1 MSRINVLWVIDHV
14 CYDGSL
20 HGGGRLYWNVLS
32 RFDKNRVRIIPCML
46 RASEEIRQVF
56 KTSPVPTRILNK
68 GKYDLTTLWTFLRLI
83 KSEDIHVMHLHCYG
97 ASVFGGLAGLITGV
111 PTIIHDYDTA
121 VYFPYPWYLWFADR
135 VLGPR
140 TRFAVAAS
148 PMVHDYFVQRRNID
162 KSKIRL
168 LPHAIPTEKYASS
181 PRARLK
187 RIRAQLEIN
196 EGTRIVGTVTKLGP
210 QRGNSYLL
218 RAAADVVK
226 VFPDVVFVLAYKPT
240 IYHRRP
246 SKKFV
251 DVTRAE
257 NESTVADLQTLVDE
271 LGIGRNVRL
280 IEMHEGLD
288 DLVGT
293 FDVFVAPF
301 LSERF
306 SSVNLLEAMAKG
318 KPVIAT
324 ETGEQQE
331 IINSGANG
339 YLVPP
344 GDEKA
349 LSEKLLEVLTQPQQL
364 RRLSRQASVSAERYS
379 VDAYARTLQGWYEEL
394 TANRHIKEDELRRPT
409 GAD

>member
-1 MSRINVLWVIDHV
+1 M
-14 CYDGSL
+14 
-20 HGGGRLYWNVLS
+20 
-32 RFDKNRVRIIPCML
+32 
-46 RASEEIRQVF
+46 
-56 KTSPVPTRILNK
+56 
-68 GKYDLTTLWTFLRLI
+68 
-83 KSEDIHVMHLHCYG
+83 
-97 ASVFGGLAGLITGV
+97 
-111 PTIIHDYDTA
+111 
-121 VYFPYPWYLWFADR
+121 
-135 VLGPR
+135 
-140 TRFAVAAS
+140 
-148 PMVHDYFVQRRNID
+148 
-162 KSKIRL
+162 
-168 LPHAIPTEKYASS
+168 
-181 PRARLK
+181 
-187 RIRAQLEIN
+187 
-196 EGTRIVGTVTKLGP
+196 
-210 QRGNSYLL
+210 
-218 RAAADVVK
+218 VK

-240 IYHRRP
+240 VYHRRP

-251 DVTRAE
+251 DVTRGE
-257 NESTVADLQTLVDE
+257 NESTAADLRTLVDE
-271 LGIGRNVRL
+271 LGIERNVRL

-324 ETGEQQE
+324 ETGEQKE

-394 TANRHIKEDELRRPT
+394 AANRHIK
-409 GAD
+409 